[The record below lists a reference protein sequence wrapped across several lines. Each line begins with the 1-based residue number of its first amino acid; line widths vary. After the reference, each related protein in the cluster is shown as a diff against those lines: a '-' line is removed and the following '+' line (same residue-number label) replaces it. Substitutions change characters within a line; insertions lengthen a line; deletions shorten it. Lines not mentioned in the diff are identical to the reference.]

1 MGRKPKYTEAQEMQ
15 AKIDEYFKSC
25 EGKLLTDNDGRPV
38 LDKCG
43 GEIRIGAK
51 PPTVTGLARALGLNS
66 RQSLLNYQ
74 ARKEFVDTIMRAK
87 MRVEEYA
94 EMRLFDRDG
103 VNGAK
108 FTLGVNFGWAMP
120 EAQKDDDRE
129 GTGVVVLAEVKD
141 GSA

>member
-1 MGRKPKYTEAQEMQ
+1 MGRKPKYAEAQEMQ
-15 AKIDEYFKSC
+15 AKIDEYFKAC
-25 EGKLLTDNDGRPV
+25 EGELLTDNDGRPV
-38 LDKCG
+38 LDKFG
-43 GEIRIGAK
+43 GEIWIGSK

>member
-1 MGRKPKYTEAQEMQ
+1 MGRKPKYSEAAAMQEKVD
-15 AKIDEYFKSC
+15 AYFKEC
-25 EGKLLTDNDGRPV
+25 AGELLTDNDGRPV
-38 LDKCG
+38 LDKYG

-51 PPTVTGLARALGLNS
+51 PPTVTGLARALGLSS

-74 ARKEFVDTIMRAK
+74 TRKEFVDTVMRAK

-108 FTLGVNFGWAMP
+108 FTLSVNFGWKVP
-120 EAQKDDDRE
+120 EADSGDDDE
-129 GTGVVVLAEVKD
+129 TGVVELPKVKD
-141 GSA
+141 GKA